1 MDSACRGRTPCP
13 PFKPAGKKAFH
24 LWGAFSF
31 TFLQEAES
39 ISVRKRGV
47 KEPMKRKDKEEF
59 VEEMARELE
68 KAGLIIAAD
77 YRGITV
83 AGVTELRRRLKA
95 EDCRYR
101 VVKNTLTRLA
111 CRKIGLSQME
121 AFLEGPTAL
130 AYTDADPVGPA
141 RVFLEFGRE
150 NDALS
155 VKGGLLSGQLL
166 APEEVKALGEIPP
179 REILLAR
186 VCGAFQSPLSGLAR
200 ALQGNIGKLAY
211 ALDAVRRLKESA

>member
-1 MDSACRGRTPCP
+1 
-13 PFKPAGKKAFH
+13 
-24 LWGAFSF
+24 
-31 TFLQEAES
+31 
-39 ISVRKRGV
+39 
-47 KEPMKRKDKEEF
+47 MKRKDKEEF

-141 RVFLEFGRE
+141 RVLLEFGRE
-150 NDALS
+150 NEALS
-155 VKGGLLSGQLL
+155 VKGGFYRGSFWR
-166 APEEVKALGEIPP
+166 PK
-179 REILLAR
+179 R
-186 VCGAFQSPLSGLAR
+186 
-200 ALQGNIGKLAY
+200 
-211 ALDAVRRLKESA
+211 